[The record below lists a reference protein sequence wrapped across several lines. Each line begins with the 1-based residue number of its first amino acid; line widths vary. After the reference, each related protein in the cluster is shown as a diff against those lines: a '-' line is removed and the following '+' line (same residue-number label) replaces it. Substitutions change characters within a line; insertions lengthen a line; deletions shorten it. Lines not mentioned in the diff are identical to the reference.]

1 MKNYISMILD
11 GMAKGLFA
19 SLIVGTVLFEFG
31 EMLNFEL
38 LMTAGSAAKLMMGPA
53 IAVGIGTKLNL
64 KPMAI
69 ASAVIIG
76 ALTAGTITA
85 EGATIG
91 DPLTCL
97 IGSTIVLEIIRR
109 LERGKTFDIFLIP
122 AIAIILSAIMFEV
135 LAPLTI
141 IMNEVSLFINS
152 SVEVFPILG
161 AALIALMFALFIS
174 GPLSSAALA
183 YIIGIEGTAAF
194 IAVVATSSQM
204 AGFFI
209 MSIKD
214 NGVVNSGLILF
225 GSSKLQLKNIAL
237 NKYVLLP
244 PVIASVVC
252 GVIVSLTSDIISVTA
267 AAGMGNCALIG
278 PLLTIEAN
286 GYSTQ
291 SIIYVLLFC
300 FIVPMVITYI
310 GYKVLSKKR
319 KIKQGDLCL

>member
-1 MKNYISMILD
+1 MKLYISKILD

-31 EMLNFEL
+31 EMLNIEL
-38 LMTAGSAAKLMMGPA
+38 LTTAGSAAKLMMGPA
-53 IAVGIGTKLNL
+53 IAVGIATKMNL

-97 IGSTIVLEIIRR
+97 IGSTVVLELIRR
-109 LERGKTFDIFLIP
+109 LEKGKTFDIFLIP
-122 AIAIILSAIMFEV
+122 ALAIILSAIMFEA
-135 LAPLTI
+135 LAPVTM
-141 IMNEVSLFINS
+141 IMNEVSLFINN
-152 SVEVFPILG
+152 SVNNFPILG
-161 AALIALMFALFIS
+161 SAAIALMFALFIS

-214 NGVVNSGLILF
+214 NGIYNSTLILF

-237 NKYVLLP
+237 NKYILIP

-252 GVIVSLTSDIISVTA
+252 GVFVSLTSNITSVTA

-286 GYSTQ
+286 NYSTQ

-300 FIVPMVITYI
+300 FIIPMIITYI
-310 GYKVLSKKR
+310 GYKVMVKKNM
-319 KIKQGDLCL
+319 IKKGDLCL